1 MTRLYAS
8 GGIVASMLYMLLSFI
23 LVDLKHLDLLFG
35 ALMLIL
41 LGIPHGA
48 VDHLVAQKIAEQKK
62 EKFKLALFIIKYLGI
77 MLVYGVCWHFFPELS
92 FILFIGISIFHFGD
106 IESTA
111 TYSPITT
118 NGEYIL
124 QIVRSSLLGLGIL
137 GFILTSHREEVNA
150 VLAHLP
156 MGSTYRLG
164 NISTYYFLGMM
175 LLGFQKEHT
184 SYFINTLLTLIM
196 GMYIPLIPAFMC
208 YFGACHATYSL
219 RVLSESLQMTFG
231 QLYQKLLPLS
241 LVAIILGIGYISFVD
256 SEKWLAHAFIFLSIL
271 TLPHFFLM
279 HQIAHRTHD

>member
-1 MTRLYAS
+1 M
-8 GGIVASMLYMLLSFI
+8 F
-23 LVDLKHLDLLFG
+23 VDLKHLDLVFG

-48 VDHLVAQKIAEQKK
+48 VDHLVAQRLAEQKK
-62 EKFKLALFIIKYLGI
+62 ENFNLALFIIKYLGI
-77 MLVYGVCWHFFPELS
+77 MLAYGVCWHFFPQVS

-106 IESTA
+106 MESTRTHSA
-111 TYSPITT
+111 IKST
-118 NGEYIL
+118 GAYIL

-137 GFILTSHREEVNA
+137 GFILTSHRDEVNA
-150 VLAHLP
+150 ILANLP
-156 MGSTYRLG
+156 MGTSYRLG
-164 NISTYYFLGMM
+164 SISTYYFLGMM
-175 LLGFQKEHT
+175 LLGFQQEHT
-184 SYFINTLLTLIM
+184 SYFINTLLTLII

-219 RVLSESLQMTFG
+219 RVLSESLKMTFG

-241 LVAIILGIGYISFVD
+241 LVAIILGIGYISLVD

-279 HQIAHRTHD
+279 HQIARKTQD